1 MVQRFRSGGRRLY
14 LLTIDDYSLRNA
26 IVDRLPIRVN
36 EVLHETEAELEARR
50 RVPQRSFEA
59 LPQSQ
64 ISLEEW
70 NDADF
75 LPSLPSVSPRV
86 TCVDNVMYA
95 RNRAI
100 APQFA
105 AESDGNHAGIPSA
118 AAFRYALIAT
128 MRM

>member
-75 LPSLPSVSPRV
+75 LPSFTKWLS
-86 TCVDNVMYA
+86 T
-95 RNRAI
+95 
-100 APQFA
+100 
-105 AESDGNHAGIPSA
+105 GHSA
-118 AAFRYALIAT
+118 
-128 MRM
+128 